1 MPTRLLG
8 ENGVDHPYIPPRNPF
23 QVFLLMLSC
32 LVSLG
37 LIQGNAGSV
46 ILEEALTD
54 RAVTSWG
61 WALMVG
67 SAMSLIGLWLPE
79 RFALFGLA
87 LERAGMIL
95 VGGAAAIYAYV
106 LWDSVS
112 DPVTVAYNLAIQI
125 AFALACVW
133 RMIQLTRVMRWAVK
147 HAKEDSHWMGGIH
160 G

>member
-8 ENGVDHPYIPPRNPF
+8 KNGVDHPYIPPRNPF
-23 QVFLLMLSC
+23 QVFLLSFGCFISLS
-32 LVSLG
+32 
-37 LIQGNAGSV
+37 LIQGIAGSV

-67 SAMSLIGLWLPE
+67 SSIALLGLWLPE

-95 VGGAAAIYAYV
+95 VGGAAAIYAWV
-106 LWDSVS
+106 LYDSV
-112 DPVTVAYNLAIQI
+112 DDAGTVSYNLGIQC
-125 AFALACVW
+125 AFALACFW
-133 RMIQLTRVMRWAVK
+133 RAVQLTRVMRWSVK
-147 HAKEDSHWMGGIH
+147 NATPPMRGFRG
-160 G
+160 